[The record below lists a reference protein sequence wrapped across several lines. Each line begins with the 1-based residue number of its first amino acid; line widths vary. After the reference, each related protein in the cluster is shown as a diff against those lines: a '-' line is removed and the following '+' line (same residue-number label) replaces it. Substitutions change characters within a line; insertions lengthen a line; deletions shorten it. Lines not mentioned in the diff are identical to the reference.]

1 MRNLL
6 YFILFLLAAQVS
18 GQESSL
24 FNQATQ
30 QYAAQNYQAAIKSY
44 KAILTSGKESTE
56 VYFNLANAYY
66 KTDAVA
72 PSIYYYNKA
81 LQLSPGD
88 EAVQTNLMFAKK
100 RIVDVIEETP
110 KTGFSEFVENLISTF
125 NYDTWAVLA
134 IVFVFSF
141 AGFGLWYYFTRKS
154 GQKRTFF
161 VLSTLTLLCTVLC
174 VVFAYQQ
181 FDVQKS
187 KDYAI
192 VFADQVGI
200 HTEPN
205 HNSTQAFLL
214 HEGTKVKVLEQ
225 FNGYAKIK
233 LADGSKGWLETGA
246 IKEL

>member
-1 MRNLL
+1 
-6 YFILFLLAAQVS
+6 
-18 GQESSL
+18 
-24 FNQATQ
+24 
-30 QYAAQNYQAAIKSY
+30 
-44 KAILTSGKESTE
+44 KAILGNGKTSAE

-88 EAVQTNLMFAKK
+88 KAIQTNLEFAKK
-100 RIVDVIEETP
+100 RTVDVIEEAP
-110 KTGFSEFVENLISTF
+110 KTGLSEFVDNLIATF
-125 NYDTWAVLA
+125 SYEAWAVLA
-134 IVFVFSF
+134 IVFAFLF

-154 GQKRTFF
+154 NRKRFFF
-161 VLSTLTLLCTVLC
+161 VLSVLALLVAISS
-174 VVFAYQQ
+174 VAFAYQQ
-181 FDVQKS
+181 VDVQKN

-192 VFADQVGI
+192 VFATQVGI

-205 HNSTQAFLL
+205 HNSTQAFVL
-214 HEGTKVKVLEQ
+214 HEGTKVKILEQ

-233 LADGSKGWLETGA
+233 LADGAKGWLKTTA